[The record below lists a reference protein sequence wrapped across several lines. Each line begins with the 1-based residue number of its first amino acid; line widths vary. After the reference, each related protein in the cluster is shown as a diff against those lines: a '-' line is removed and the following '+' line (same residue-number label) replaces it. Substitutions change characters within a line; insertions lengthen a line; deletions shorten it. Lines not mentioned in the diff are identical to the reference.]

1 MTINFSNGMGIQTD
15 TNFRIIGSDGATV
28 RSSVDNA
35 FGGLEKTQPVW
46 RCVYTGPGGGG
57 QYVYP
62 GGRLPFDTDYG
73 GEGNHYNFSNSEFIC
88 PVPGNYR
95 MSMHVLHTGGVYT
108 EPNNHSYGYI
118 NGTFISN
125 GVHCVGAGLNYAT
138 CHWIGVVRA
147 NAGDYLW
154 FGNNG
159 ARMYSGGWC
168 VATYQLLG

>member
-15 TNFRIIGSDGATV
+15 TNFRVLGSDGSSV
-28 RSSVDNA
+28 RASVDNA
-35 FGGLEKTQPVW
+35 FGGLEKGQPVW
-46 RCVYTGPGGGG
+46 RCVYASIGDGG
-57 QYVYP
+57 QRVYP
-62 GGRLPFDTDYG
+62 GGKIAFNTDYG
-73 GEGNHYNFSNSEFIC
+73 GEGNHYNFTNHEFIC

-95 MSMHVLHTGGVYT
+95 LSMHVLHTGGVYG
-108 EPNNHSYGYI
+108 EPNNHSYGHI

-125 GVHCVGAGLNYAT
+125 GVHVVGSGLNYAT
-138 CHWIGVVRA
+138 SHWVGVVRA

-159 ARMYSGGWC
+159 GRTYSGGWC